1 MSISG
6 VTVLDSQV
14 KWNNISVI
22 KSKKI
27 KFKKK
32 KAVNMIDGKRMKWI
46 IHDTCMSIQ
55 KSDSIY
61 LKLKKKRG

>member
-32 KAVNMIDGKRMKWI
+32 KAVNMIDGKRTK
-46 IHDTCMSIQ
+46 
-55 KSDSIY
+55 
-61 LKLKKKRG
+61 